1 MPLPDLNPEL
11 QFQTAR
17 SGGPGGQNVN
27 KVSSK
32 VELRFHIAS
41 SALLSDAQKELLLQK
56 LGTKLT
62 TEGILLLT
70 SQEHRSQKQNKEELI
85 KKFYATLEKGLR
97 VPRKRNTTLPTVASV
112 QERLN
117 AKKIASEKKINRQTP
132 RGADSEE

>member
-1 MPLPDLNPEL
+1 MLPDLTPEL

-41 SALLSDAQKELLLQK
+41 SRLLTDKQKDRLHGK
-56 LGTKLT
+56 LAFRLT
-62 TEGILLLT
+62 NEGMLLLT
-70 SQEHRSQKQNKEELI
+70 SQEHASQLQNKEAVI
-85 KKFYATLEKGLR
+85 KKLYDTLEKAL
-97 VPRKRNTTLPTVASV
+97 VIPKPRIGTLPTVASV

-117 AKKIASEKKINRQTP
+117 AKKVVAEKKSARQSP
-132 RGADSEE
+132 SEEG

>member
-1 MPLPDLNPEL
+1 MPLPDLSPEL

-41 SALLSDAQKELLLQK
+41 SAFLSDAQKEQLLKK
-56 LGTKLT
+56 LGGKLT
-62 TEGILLLT
+62 TGGVLLLT
-70 SQEHRSQKQNKEELI
+70 SQEHRSQNQNKEEVI
-85 KKFYATLEKGLR
+85 KKFYAMLEKGLR
-97 VPRKRNTTLPTVASV
+97 VPRKRNMTLPTVASV

-117 AKKIASEKKINRQTP
+117 AKKIASEKKTNRQTP
-132 RGADSEE
+132 QTEDRE